1 MIQHYAN
8 IFGKYATSQYWHGFV
23 TAAFGV
29 FVSFMAPVWPFV
41 FLAFVLVVGDLFSGV
56 KAAKKRG
63 EKISS
68 RGLYRSLE
76 KFALY
81 FVVITIAEHMRVIF
95 FPPVPVT
102 QVVAFGICLTEFFS
116 LVENVE
122 QVTGVNIIR
131 RLKKIIPGLT
141 ADEEKDKPDPA
152 DSGKP

>member
-1 MIQHYAN
+1 MIHHCLS
-8 IFGKYATSQYWHGFV
+8 ILGKFGSSEYWNGFA
-23 TAAFGV
+23 TAAIGV
-29 FVSFMAPVWPFV
+29 ILSFMAPVWPFV
-41 FLAFVLVVGDLFSGV
+41 FLAFVLVVGDLYSGLI
-56 KAAKKRG
+56 AAKHKR

-68 RGLYRSLE
+68 RGLYRSIE

-81 FVVITIAEHMRVIF
+81 FVVITVAEHMRVIF

-122 QVTGVNIIR
+122 VVTGVNIIR

-141 ADEEKDKPDPA
+141 DKEEK
-152 DSGKP
+152 